1 MPTPSPTDPR
11 VLRTRN
17 DVLDAAITVLV
28 DEGWDALTHP
38 RVATVAGYSKA
49 TLYSHWPTRLE
60 LVRDAFAHFGAMPHH
75 DPTGD
80 LRADLVGELRSFRSA
95 MVERRL
101 DRAISVLMELIT
113 AVPELAD
120 VREQFVADGERV
132 MRGILAP
139 YADGARLE
147 AATVMLCGAVVHTTM
162 LQARQI
168 SDEVVD
174 AAVEMV
180 VAGLAT

>member
-11 VLRTRN
+11 VVRTRN
-17 DVLDAAITVLV
+17 NVLDAAITVLV

-38 RVATVAGYSKA
+38 RVAAVAGYSKA

-60 LVRDAFAHFGAMPHH
+60 LVRDAFAHFGGMPHH

-132 MRGILAP
+132 IRGILAP

-168 SDEVVD
+168 SDDVVD
-174 AAVEMV
+174 AAVDLV
-180 VAGLAT
+180 VGSLG